1 MNTHT
6 TADTTTEAPVL
17 VSTDDG
23 IAEVTLNRPA
33 SLNALSEEM
42 LAALQTVWDDLAETR
57 DVHAVILRGAGKNFC
72 AGHNLKE
79 MTARRDDADG
89 GKAYFVELFA
99 TCSNMMTSIL
109 RLPKPVIAEVHGI
122 ATAAGCQL
130 VATCDLAVA
139 AQSAR
144 FATSGVNIGLFCST
158 PMVALSRNVAR
169 KHAMEMLLLGEFLP
183 ASRAAEIGIINE
195 VAPDD
200 GLRSRARA
208 MAEKIAAK
216 SPSAVRIGKEA
227 FYAQGEMDVDA
238 AYAYAGAV
246 MAENMMAQDAKGG
259 IGAFINKKD
268 MPDWT
273 GK

>member
-1 MNTHT
+1 MNTHVT
-6 TADTTTEAPVL
+6 TDAPVL
-17 VSTDDG
+17 VRQSDG
-23 IAEVTLNRPA
+23 IAEVTLNRPG

-42 LAALQTVWDDLAETR
+42 LTALQNTWDDLAETR

-79 MTARRDDADG
+79 MTERRKDADG
-89 GKAYFVELFA
+89 GHTYFQELFA
-99 TCSNMMTSIL
+99 TCAKMMTSIL
-109 RLPKPVIAEVHGI
+109 RLPKPVIAEVQGI

-158 PMVALSRNVAR
+158 PMVALTRNISR
-169 KHAMEMLLLGEFLP
+169 KHAMEMLMLGEFLP
-183 ASRAAEIGIINE
+183 AERAAEMGIINK
-195 VAPDD
+195 VAADQD
-200 GLRSRARA
+200 LSDEARA
-208 MAEKIAAK
+208 MALKIASK
-216 SPSAVRIGKEA
+216 SPAAVRIGKEA
-227 FYAQGEMDVDA
+227 FYAQAEMDVDA

-246 MAENMMAQDAKGG
+246 MAENMMTQDATGG
-259 IGAFINKKD
+259 IGAFIDKKD

-273 GK
+273 GE